1 MSTYVARLGPL
12 NVHAFSYRRRYLAV
26 YDDALLYVRLNPWED
41 ADLAMAGLVAGGDNP
56 LLLAGTLL
64 LGLPAAIFGRRR
76 NKAILREA
84 SPEELARRDREN
96 WLVRISEV
104 EEAVVLR
111 RYDVGNSRRIRIVT
125 PATTHELRYRY
136 VDAPDEAVRKEL
148 GPVLG
153 TRLRIEDES

>member
-1 MSTYVARLGPL
+1 M
-12 NVHAFSYRRRYLAV
+12 
-26 YDDALLYVRLNPWED
+26 
-41 ADLAMAGLVAGGDNP
+41 
-56 LLLAGTLL
+56 LLAGTLL

-96 WLVRISEV
+96 WLVRISDV

-111 RYDVGNSRRIRIVT
+111 RYDVGNSRRFRIVT
-125 PATTHELRYRY
+125 PETTHEMRYQY
-136 VDAPDEAVRKEL
+136 VDAPDEEVRKEL

-153 TRLRIEDES
+153 TRLRIEDET